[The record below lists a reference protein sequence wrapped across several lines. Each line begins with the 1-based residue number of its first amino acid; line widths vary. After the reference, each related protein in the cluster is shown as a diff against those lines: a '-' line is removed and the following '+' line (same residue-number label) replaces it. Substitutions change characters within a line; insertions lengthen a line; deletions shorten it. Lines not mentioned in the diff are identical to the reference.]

1 MEDPGWA
8 GRVKAT
14 GDKAHPREVY
24 RSGADS
30 GSGTPRVR
38 PNPRGTYTLVGPLL
52 GRTETFCGQA
62 EEYRSAAW
70 AAMIRKPSRRMAR
83 TSTPGMLRRATAYNS
98 HRTPQADRR

>member
-8 GRVKAT
+8 GRVRAT

-62 EEYRSAAW
+62 EEYSVGGHDTQTQPQDGAD
-70 AAMIRKPSRRMAR
+70 
-83 TSTPGMLRRATAYNS
+83 YNS
-98 HRTPQADRR
+98 RHAPQGRGLQLPSDPTGR